1 MQVGDLHTAPSS
13 YYAQMPLVYGCAA
26 NGTIVTIAMGLSE
39 AKGQGAGMWWGPEA
53 VAEPCV
59 RETLATT

>member
-1 MQVGDLHTAPSS
+1 
-13 YYAQMPLVYGCAA
+13 MPLVYGCAA
-26 NGTIVTIAMGLSE
+26 NGTIVTIAMELSE
-39 AKGQGAGMWWGPEA
+39 AKGQGAAMWWGPEA